1 MKNLFEIAQLIIG
14 DNRSAKEVL
23 KLGYQPKEVETIIKL
38 QSLLEENGWKCNAD
52 GRAYVAQRLTEKLT
66 PRLFGNEKWLPIL
79 KYAEE
84 VGGCITDENIIYPNA
99 QGGISTARTCGLYN
113 LPREMVNPYL
123 VTFGGVMHAPL
134 FGMEILRFYA
144 KQTGKLLPL
153 LCIGKGGNKG
163 LFEDVFNRS
172 EGLIHGTEYEAYL
185 NIYEQMAPT
194 DYVRANQKVFE
205 DMDTAGNLLELH
217 RFAWENGLKEV
228 TFVLCT
234 SNPFYDKRLLAEWM
248 LMLKEPIF
256 ADVKINLVLAHC
268 PLFIGSAIPE
278 GNISEILLG
287 YVAASIGPLMK
298 DTVPFGSDQPGERYL
313 MPGVKEADWSVFEEV
328 ISCFS
333 NMGWPN
339 YMEILYNTDHKV
351 AVSYIILSDLYARQ
365 SFSTE
370 NYDFIEK
377 DITDYICRLGGKYK
391 KGDFLEYL
399 KNSSNQR
406 YF

>member
-1 MKNLFEIAQLIIG
+1 MENLFEIAQLIIG
-14 DNRSAKEVL
+14 DNRSAKEAF
-23 KLGYQPKEVETIIKL
+23 KLGYNQKDIETIVLL
-38 QSLLEENGWKCNAD
+38 QNLLNENGWKCNAD
-52 GRAYVAQRLTEKLT
+52 GRAYVAERLTEKLI
-66 PRLFGNEKWLPIL
+66 PRRLGNRKWLPVL
-79 KYAEE
+79 QYAEE
-84 VGGCITDENIIYPNA
+84 VGGCLADEKFDYPNA
-99 QGGISTARTCGLYN
+99 QGGISTARVCGLYN
-113 LPREMVNPYL
+113 LPKGMTNPYL

-134 FGMEILRFYA
+134 FGMEILRFHA
-144 KQTGKLLPL
+144 KQTGRLLPL
-153 LCIGKGGNKG
+153 LCIGKSGNKG
-163 LFEDVFNRS
+163 LFGEVFNRQ
-172 EGLIHGTEYEAYL
+172 EGLIKGTEYEAYL

-194 DYVRANQKVFE
+194 DYVRANQKVFG

-217 RFAWENGLKEV
+217 RFAWEQGLTEI

-234 SNPFYDKRLLAEWM
+234 GNPFYDKRLLAEWM

-256 ADVKINLVLAHC
+256 ADIKINLVLAHC
-268 PLFIGSAIPE
+268 PLFLGSSIPE

-287 YVAASIGPLMK
+287 YAAASIGPLMK
-298 DTVPFGSDQPGERYL
+298 DTVPFGSNQQGERYL
-313 MPGVKEADWSVFEEV
+313 MPGVKEADWSVFQEL

-365 SFSTE
+365 SFIAE

-377 DITDYICRLGGKYK
+377 DIIDYSCHLCGKYE
-391 KGDFLEYL
+391 KGDFLDYL
-399 KNSSNQR
+399 KNSYNQR

>member
-1 MKNLFEIAQLIIG
+1 MENLFAIAQLIIG

-23 KLGYQPKEVETIIKL
+23 KLGYQQNEIETIIKL
-38 QSLLEENGWKCNAD
+38 QSLLNENDWKCNAD
-52 GRAYVAQRLTEKLT
+52 GRAFVANRLTEKLT
-66 PRLFGNEKWLPIL
+66 PREFGNKKWLPVL

-84 VGGCITDENIIYPNA
+84 VGGFITDESFDYPNA
-99 QGGISTARTCGLYN
+99 QGNTSTARVCGLYN

-134 FGMEILRFYA
+134 FGMEILRFHA

-163 LFEDVFNRS
+163 LFEKVFNRS
-172 EGLIHGTEYEAYL
+172 EGLIRGTEYEAYL

-194 DYVRANQKVFE
+194 DYVRTNQKVFE

-217 RFAWENGLKEV
+217 RFACEQGLKEV
-228 TFVLCT
+228 TYVLCT
-234 SNPFYDKRLLAEWM
+234 GNPFYDKRLLAEWM

-268 PLFIGSAIPE
+268 PLFLGSAIPE

-365 SFSTE
+365 SFSAE

-377 DITDYICRLGGKYK
+377 DITDYICHLGGKYK
-391 KGDFLEYL
+391 KGDFLQYL
-399 KNSSNQR
+399 KNTDNQR